1 MVEEVH
7 DSGNLM
13 NHFGSREEVH
23 SDSDTSSEPH
33 SETGYHKGHE
43 TDSAETDPDS
53 VDYPSHCHISNL
65 GDFSI
70 RGCRKVNRDRS

>member
-13 NHFGSREEVH
+13 DHFGNREEIH
-23 SDSDTSSEPH
+23 SDSDTSSEPY
-33 SETGYHKGHE
+33 SATGCHKGHE
-43 TDSAETDPDS
+43 TDSTETDPDF
-53 VDYPSHCHISNL
+53 VYCPSHCHISDL

-70 RGCRKVNRDRS
+70 RGCRKVNRDCS